1 MKRCSKCKESKELVC
16 FYKNIS
22 KSDGFC
28 IHCKSCIAERK
39 RKYNQANAEKIAERK
54 RKYYQSNAEKVAERK
69 RKYRQ
74 ANAEKVAERQRK
86 YNQANAEKIAERG
99 RKYYQVKKQ
108 EEAANLFFQ
117 MAHFAS
123 EITKTTITP

>member
-1 MKRCSKCKESKELVC
+1 MKTCTKCKESKELVC

-39 RKYNQANAEKIAERK
+39 
-54 RKYYQSNAEKVAERK
+54 
-69 RKYRQ
+69 
-74 ANAEKVAERQRK
+74 RK